1 MCLWHNAKHK
11 EAEYKSG
18 QIALGITAWEKKR
31 LKKKK
36 KKKFNF
42 VLMFVLDETSYYSV

>member
-18 QIALGITAWEKKR
+18 QIALGITAWEKKT
-31 LKKKK
+31 KK